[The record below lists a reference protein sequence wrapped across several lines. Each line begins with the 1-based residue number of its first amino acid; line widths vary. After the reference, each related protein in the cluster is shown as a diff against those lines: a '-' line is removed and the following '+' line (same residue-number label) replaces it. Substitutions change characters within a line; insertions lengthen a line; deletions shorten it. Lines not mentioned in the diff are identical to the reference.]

1 MQKQMSEQSPNF
13 VLRCKRLLHFFAV
26 LHVCGQM
33 QGSYP
38 GDYREEREGDSSSGC
53 VCALVERQ
61 FIRRG
66 PRPLIGQKAE
76 TYKVQ
81 EGPETCQKSARKK
94 KKVISKLIVH
104 MKQQVQ
110 VLISQILTCSSL
122 FPKNSLISLL
132 TFM

>member
-1 MQKQMSEQSPNF
+1 M
-13 VLRCKRLLHFFAV
+13 LRYKRLLNFFAV
-26 LHVCGQM
+26 HMCGQM

-61 FIRRG
+61 FISRG

-81 EGPETCQKSARKK
+81 EGPETCQKSVRKK
-94 KKVISKLIVH
+94 RVISKLTAH
-104 MKQQVQ
+104 MKRQVQ

-122 FPKNSLISLL
+122 FPKNSLMSLL
-132 TFM
+132 PFM